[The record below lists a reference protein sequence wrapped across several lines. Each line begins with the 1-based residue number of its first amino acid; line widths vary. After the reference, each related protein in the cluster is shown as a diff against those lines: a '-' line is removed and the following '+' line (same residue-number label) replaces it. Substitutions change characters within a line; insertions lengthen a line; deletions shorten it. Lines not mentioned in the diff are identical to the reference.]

1 MKFLCDVHISFK
13 IIKLLISLG
22 FEAIHVNE
30 ILDKWNTK
38 DQDICDYADS
48 NDLIVITKDAD
59 FRDSFFIKQTPKKL
73 IKINLGNISNQ
84 ELIKI
89 LSENIVPINKLNSK
103 PFFLVEIDKEIITFI
118 SEENMPSGEKT

>member
-1 MKFLCDVHISFK
+1 MKFLGDVHISYK
-13 IIKLLISLG
+13 IIKHLVSLG

-30 ILDKWNTK
+30 ILDRWNTR
-38 DQDICDYADS
+38 DQDICTYADS
-48 NDLIVITKDAD
+48 NDCIVITKDSD

-84 ELIKI
+84 DLIKI
-89 LSENIVPINKLNSK
+89 LSENIIPIKNLNSK

-118 SEENMPSGEKT
+118 SK